1 MQENSPDLKWMTAS
15 ELMEKY
21 PGFENLPSDYIGT
34 ISYDAGIVKVKNALR
49 GYRVLSRNL
58 GADLRYNTEV
68 VGVTKNE
75 VELKNGDKI
84 SAKNVVICCGKYTI
98 ERFDK
103 EFKNVNIIE
112 TETFTF
118 GGDTSKLQV
127 YL

>member
-1 MQENSPDLKWMTAS
+1 MQGNSPDLKWMTAS

-21 PGFENLPSDYIGT
+21 PGIENLPSDYIGT

-49 GYRVLSRNL
+49 GYRVLSQNL

-84 SAKNVVICCGKYTI
+84 SAKNVVICCGKYSI
-98 ERFDK
+98 EHFDK

-127 YL
+127 